1 MAEPAYRALAADDP
15 RKLPG
20 VRVVFAREPAGDLSP
35 FWSYHHRWSLALLE
49 ALRDAFPDGGPDL
62 VEFND
67 YWGEGA
73 MTVEGRRSL
82 EPLPRRD
89 DGRRADPHDA
99 RADGRAQRGRH
110 GLLERTMH
118 GLERCALRGADV
130 VLWPGGDVWGTY
142 RRFYTDA
149 ALAPARRV
157 PEPFLPPPADDADR
171 AAPRR
176 PLRLLYVGRLERRKG
191 VEDLVDA
198 VTGLEGDD
206 VALTLVGGDTDT
218 APDGGSMRRWL
229 TARAAGDPR
238 IAFRDRVPHDELR
251 ALMRDHH
258 VVVSPSRWESWSNV
272 VREALAGNRPVLAT
286 PVGGVVDAIEPGRT
300 GWLTDDAS
308 PAALRAGIEELRER
322 RDEIAR
328 LIADG
333 APRAGLEAQ
342 LDHEGLVA
350 AYLRAGGRG
359 RSLPGRS
366 RPGDRRLRRSRPSS
380 PRTTRWG
387 ALERSLAALRR
398 SPVPVRVVLASA
410 DGLPPLR
417 LGQALADAVLVPSHQ
432 QAFHAALRHARGD
445 GLVLL
450 LDARDELD
458 AAFLPRALAALAAD
472 PALAYVSALPAG
484 RVASP
489 PLPNAAAA
497 TIGEGIGS
505 GAMLVRRADL
515 EAVGIPD
522 RQYGDPLAATAV
534 ALAALNR
541 WGTVIPEPLVRTSAR
556 RAQPPVDE
564 WYPARVMPPALWLP
578 SPA

>member
-1 MAEPAYRALAADDP
+1 
-15 RKLPG
+15 
-20 VRVVFAREPAGDLSP
+20 
-35 FWSYHHRWSLALLE
+35 
-49 ALRDAFPDGGPDL
+49 
-62 VEFND
+62 
-67 YWGEGA
+67 
-73 MTVEGRRSL
+73 
-82 EPLPRRD
+82 
-89 DGRRADPHDA
+89 
-99 RADGRAQRGRH
+99 
-110 GLLERTMH
+110 
-118 GLERCALRGADV
+118 
-130 VLWPGGDVWGTY
+130 
-142 RRFYTDA
+142 
-149 ALAPARRV
+149 
-157 PEPFLPPPADDADR
+157 
-171 AAPRR
+171 
-176 PLRLLYVGRLERRKG
+176 
-191 VEDLVDA
+191 
-198 VTGLEGDD
+198 
-206 VALTLVGGDTDT
+206 
-218 APDGGSMRRWL
+218 MRRWL

-238 IAFRDRVPHDELR
+238 ITFRDRVPYEELR
-251 ALMRDHH
+251 ALIRRHH
-258 VVVSPSRWESWSNV
+258 VVVSPSHWESWSNV

-308 PAALRAGIEELRER
+308 AAALRAGIERLRER
-322 RDEIAR
+322 REEIAR

-333 APRAGLEAQ
+333 APRAGLEAR
-342 LDHEGLVA
+342 LDHEGLVS
-350 AYLRAGGRG
+350 AYLELAAGGDAPAVRAPDG
-359 RSLPGRS
+359 SITALI
-366 RPGDRRLRRSRPSS
+366 SS
-380 PRTTRWG
+380 HHSWG

-432 QAFHAALRHARGD
+432 QAFHAGLRHARGD

-522 RQYGDPLAATAV
+522 RQRGDPLAATAV

-564 WYPARVMPPALWLP
+564 WYPARVMPPATVAAVTVVA
-578 SPA
+578 PAGASGPLRQAPGDAVPQAVGAGHAARASHEALGDPVVRLGELVARVLEVAVVAHGHFLFDLQQCHRVVPLGLRRCCASSARWRASSARRIRLTTDAAAVSCTDRRSRASRTLARLSSAFAFSSHSR